1 MEKFDLGKAKLATA
15 ICVILFIFVMVVA
28 NAYKYIPEE
37 NSENINTD
45 TEYSDTVENYKEDE
59 HQELDETSDYE
70 TNIEENKVSEIDD
83 EKIKNTSN
91 TKEYEI
97 LEPISR
103 NESINEEKVA
113 DTYEQVFSD
122 ANQLIEDKKLTKAI
136 EGFQNAI
143 NLAETNKQKAD
154 CYEKIS
160 TIYGISKQYGKALAL
175 AQKAY
180 NLSPSTN
187 REMLLARL
195 YYKTGNVDKAT
206 DRVNNILNREFSLDR

>member
-1 MEKFDLGKAKLATA
+1 MENFDIGKAKIASI

-28 NAYKYIPEE
+28 NAYKYLPEE
-37 NSENINTD
+37 NFANISND
-45 TEYSDTVENYKEDE
+45 TEYSDTVDNNKEYE
-59 HQELDETSDYE
+59 HQELDETTDDE

-83 EKIKNTSN
+83 EKIKSTSN

-97 LEPISR
+97 LEPISE
-103 NESINEEKVA
+103 NENINDEKVT
-113 DTYEQVFSD
+113 DTYEQVFKE
-122 ANQLIEDKKLTKAI
+122 ANQLIKDKKLIKAI

-143 NLAETNKQKAD
+143 SLAETNGQKAD
-154 CYEKIS
+154 CYEKVS

-195 YYKTGNVDKAT
+195 YYKTGNIDKAT
-206 DRVNNILNREFSLDR
+206 DRVNNILNREFSSDR